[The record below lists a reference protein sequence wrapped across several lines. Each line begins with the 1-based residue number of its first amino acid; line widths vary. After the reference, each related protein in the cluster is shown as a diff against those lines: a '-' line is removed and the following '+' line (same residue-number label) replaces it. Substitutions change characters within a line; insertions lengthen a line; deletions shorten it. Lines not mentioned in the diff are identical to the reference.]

1 MGFKLSKKKLQEH
14 GRENMEEILNDI
26 DANESVIMGMG
37 FLLWNSI
44 NEAYKIGYEGGEVA
58 SEIGIDN
65 VDCICGVSH
74 ISGAN
79 SRPAVVCSQCNGVIK
94 QG

>member
-26 DANESVIMGMG
+26 DANESVIMDMG

-44 NEAYKIGYEGGEVA
+44 NEAYKIGYANAKRKFVL
-58 SEIGIDN
+58 N
-65 VDCICGVSH
+65 VKVE
-74 ISGAN
+74 N
-79 SRPAVVCSQCNGVIK
+79 E
-94 QG
+94 

>member
-1 MGFKLSKKKLQEH
+1 MPISRVFQICNAYESGFGHGLKKD
-14 GRENMEEILNDI
+14 GLNGEYSS
-26 DANESVIMGMG
+26 DAE
-37 FLLWNSI
+37 W

-65 VDCICGVSH
+65 IDCICGVSH